1 MEAVIIKLIAGD
13 YTVYDASQNKIYIAK
28 ASGKFR
34 HEKTTPKV
42 GDKVVCQVL
51 DENNAYI
58 TKIMPREND
67 LLRPFIANIDQAIV
81 ITSVKEP
88 SFNSNLL
95 DRFLTI
101 LSYNNI
107 KAIIVFSKWDLLKE
121 EEMEEMEKINAYY
134 QKIGY
139 QTYLTG
145 NNLTKEIEE
154 LFKDKV
160 SVITGQSGVGKSSLI
175 NRLDENL
182 NLATSNISKALGRG
196 KHTTRHTELHFL
208 KGGLVA
214 DTPGFGLLEFQ
225 DMDEKDIAQNFVEFF
240 NLSDKCKYKGCLHIN
255 EPSCKVKEAL
265 LQNEILKSRYD
276 NYLQFINEI
285 KKQRKW

>member
-1 MEAVIIKLIAGD
+1 MEAIIIKSISGE
-13 YTVYDASQNKIYIAK
+13 YTVYDSLNKKTYRAK

-34 HEKTTPKV
+34 MLKTTPKV
-42 GDKVVCQVL
+42 GDKIVCQII
-51 DENNAYI
+51 DDKNAYI
-58 TKIMPREND
+58 TEIMPRKND
-67 LLRPFIANIDQAIV
+67 LIRPFIANIDQAIV

-107 KAIIVFSKWDLLKE
+107 KAIIVFSKWDLLTRVEE
-121 EEMEEMEKINAYY
+121 EEMVKIEKYY

-139 QTYLTG
+139 ETYRTG
-145 NNLTKEIEE
+145 NDLSNEIEQ
-154 LFKDKV
+154 LFNDKI

-182 NLATSNISKALGRG
+182 SLATSAISKALGRG

-214 DTPGFGLLEFQ
+214 DTPGFGLLEFS
-225 DMDEKDIAQNFVEFF
+225 DMNEIDVAQNFVEFF
-240 NLSDKCKYKGCLHIN
+240 ELSEGCKYKGCLHLN
-255 EPSCKVKEAL
+255 EPSCKVKEAV
-265 LQNEILKSRYD
+265 EAKTILRSRYE
-276 NYLQFINEI
+276 NYQQFINEV
-285 KKQRKW
+285 KKTRKW